1 MRRRQTTT
9 MAAAILAATVG
20 LGAQSSSPATADV
33 NELDQYHLTI
43 ETLHK
48 VDLATIAIAKNM
60 ETDPVVKNWHDA
72 KRETETLQKK
82 NDLTAADG
90 RRLEQLQ
97 ADIES
102 KPYDRE
108 GTLETISEMG
118 VAFAKIPPIVSALQ
132 AQGMTPRD
140 FAKFILAMSTSAM
153 AGALQKAG
161 GVINQPLPPGVN
173 AQNVKFVAD
182 HEADIERIG
191 NLLQSEK

>member
-1 MRRRQTTT
+1 MRRRQT
-9 MAAAILAATVG
+9 MVIAAAVLAATVG
-20 LGAQSSSPATADV
+20 LGAQSSSPARADV

-60 ETDPVVKNWHDA
+60 ETDPVVKNWQDA
-72 KRETETLQKK
+72 KRETEALQTKD
-82 NDLTAADG
+82 DLTTADE

-97 ADIES
+97 AVIES

-108 GTLETISEMG
+108 GTPETISEMG
-118 VAFAKIPPIVSALQ
+118 IAFAKIPPIVSALQ

-140 FAKFILAMSTSAM
+140 FAKFILSMRTSAV

-161 GVINQPLPPGVN
+161 GTTSQPLPAGVN

-182 HEADIERIG
+182 HEADVERIG